1 MTEAGMP
8 AMEAIQSATK
18 NAATLMNMWDKL
30 GSIEKGKIAD
40 IIAVD
45 GDPFTDIKV
54 MGKVV
59 FVMKEGKVY
68 KKDGEQVL

>member
-1 MTEAGMP
+1 
-8 AMEAIQSATK
+8 
-18 NAATLMNMWDKL
+18 MWDKL

-45 GDPFTDIKV
+45 GDPLTDIQV

-59 FVMKEGKVY
+59 FVMKDGKVY
-68 KKDGEQVL
+68 KKDGVQVF